1 VRRALS
7 GPERALLERLLVE
20 HSPRDEAEERDRARV
35 RDFVER
41 HEDPFDRGIAEGHL
55 TGSAFVLDPI
65 GRVLLTHHRKLDLWL
80 QLGGHA
86 EAEREASAVALREA
100 REESGLEDLTFHEGL
115 RFDDGQ
121 PRLLD
126 LDVHVIPARPAEPEH
141 LHLDLRFVLRTSR
154 PEQVIADPRETKAL
168 EWVDLDET
176 VRRGDASMAR
186 AVAGLR
192 ALSG

>member
-1 VRRALS
+1 MRGPLS
-7 GPERALLERLLVE
+7 APERALLERLLAE

-35 RDFVER
+35 SAFVHR

-55 TGSAFVLDPI
+55 TGSAFVLDPA

-86 EAEREASAVALREA
+86 EAEREAPAVALREA
-100 REESGLEDLTFHEGL
+100 REESGLEDLAFHEAL

-126 LDVHVIPARPAEPEH
+126 LDVHVIPARFGEPEH
-141 LHLDLRFVLRTSR
+141 LHLDLRFVLRTSQPHR
-154 PEQVIADPRETKAL
+154 IVADPRETKAL

-192 ALSG
+192 FLSS